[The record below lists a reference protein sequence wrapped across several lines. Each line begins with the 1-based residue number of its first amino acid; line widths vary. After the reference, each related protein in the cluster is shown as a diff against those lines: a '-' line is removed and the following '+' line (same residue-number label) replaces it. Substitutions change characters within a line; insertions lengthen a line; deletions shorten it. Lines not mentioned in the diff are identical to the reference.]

1 MAFQPRADLQN
12 QAIGWLQ
19 REYSS
24 LDGGTGVW
32 ISANLEVIWVM
43 SVNSGHE
50 TDTCSSMQ
58 VDGSVG
64 GEVSN
69 AGFRAR
75 SMAGNRRAT
84 GQVFIPVGRL
94 PVQRGLKLRAVEKP
108 YAPEIGLGQVG
119 AVDLGLE

>member
-1 MAFQPRADLQN
+1 MAAKGIQFPRR
-12 QAIGWLQ
+12 W
-19 REYSS
+19 Y
-24 LDGGTGVW
+24 GGM

-43 SVNSGHE
+43 SVNSVHE

-69 AGFRAR
+69 AGCRAR